1 MCKTIKMVIIR
12 AEIMKTIDERERC
25 DTWCIVIKWTNNE
38 VQFTFTDNQNNTWKR
53 TTHTHTHTHTHTQT
67 HTNKLI
73 CKATFI
79 FRSNLEL
86 ALSIILKQK

>member
-53 TTHTHTHTHTHTQT
+53 TTHTHTQTHTHT

>member
-53 TTHTHTHTHTHTQT
+53 TTHTHTDTHTHT

>member
-53 TTHTHTHTHTHTQT
+53 TTHTHTDTHT

>member
-53 TTHTHTHTHTHTQT
+53 TTHTHTDTHTHTH
-67 HTNKLI
+67 
-73 CKATFI
+73 
-79 FRSNLEL
+79 
-86 ALSIILKQK
+86 KQINM